1 MAYLPREKFLWA
13 SDYVQTTS
21 EPSLYANEVLRAA
34 ERAGIKPER
43 VAAEHIPLTD
53 WTKVQAAQAASPE
66 QSHSSD

>member
-1 MAYLPREKFLWA
+1 
-13 SDYVQTTS
+13 
-21 EPSLYANEVLRAA
+21 LYANEVLRAA